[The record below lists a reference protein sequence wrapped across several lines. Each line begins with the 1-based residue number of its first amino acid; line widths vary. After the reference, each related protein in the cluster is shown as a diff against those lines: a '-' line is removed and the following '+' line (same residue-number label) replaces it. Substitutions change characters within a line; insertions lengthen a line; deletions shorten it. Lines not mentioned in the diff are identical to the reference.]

1 MRSQD
6 IARPVVSQLTPLD
19 AKHLTLAKQ
28 QISNPFL
35 KQYIELKNNE
45 TLKQIEINKTAG
57 GYFVNETPKVEAD
70 KIFDNI
76 MGKYAGKVILVDF
89 WATWCGPCLNGIKE
103 IKPLKEEMKDSNVA
117 FVYIT
122 NETSP
127 LANYQNMTP
136 GIKGQHYR
144 LDNDAWRYLADK
156 FKITGIP
163 HQVLINKEGKVVNPH
178 LGFLDN
184 KEIKQLLEKQL

>member
-1 MRSQD
+1 
-6 IARPVVSQLTPLD
+6 
-19 AKHLTLAKQ
+19 
-28 QISNPFL
+28 
-35 KQYIELKNNE
+35 
-45 TLKQIEINKTAG
+45 
-57 GYFVNETPKVEAD
+57 
-70 KIFDNI
+70 
-76 MGKYAGKVILVDF
+76 
-89 WATWCGPCLNGIKE
+89 
-103 IKPLKEEMKDSNVA
+103 MKDSNVA

-127 LANYQNMTP
+127 LATYQNMTP

-163 HQVLINKEGKVVNPH
+163 HQVLVNKEGKVVNPH